1 VENKKELIAITNE
14 VKRQI
19 SDIEIVTPL
28 LYKKL
33 FYNQLTTHNI
43 KYENEDII
51 VDNIFDEQLSK
62 LNELNK
68 NTSENVVRLDNN
80 TKDAIKAIKS
90 KDETKLEKVL
100 EEIADLRY
108 DIEKLKSSIFKDTLT
123 KAYNR
128 QWFYSNYMDGS
139 ECFIRDGILVFID
152 MNYFKDINDNYG
164 HLAGDKVLEFASLHL
179 KKTKADLVRYGGDE
193 FLLLFDNDNLKEVK
207 CLMELNREQITHKE
221 LRFRGY
227 SFRTNYSYGIVP
239 FKINDNFQDI
249 LSSADSLMYE
259 DKKSFKQKY
268 VVCEIS
274 KTEFN

>member
-33 FYNQLTTHNI
+33 FYDQLTTHNI
-43 KYENEDII
+43 ECENEDII

-164 HLAGDKVLEFASLHL
+164 HLAGDKVLEFTALHL
-179 KKTKADLVRYGGDE
+179 KKQKRILYDMVG
-193 FLLLFDNDNLKEVK
+193 
-207 CLMELNREQITHKE
+207 M
-221 LRFRGY
+221 
-227 SFRTNYSYGIVP
+227 
-239 FKINDNFQDI
+239 NFYF
-249 LSSADSLMYE
+249 SLIM
-259 DKKSFKQKY
+259 
-268 VVCEIS
+268 II
-274 KTEFN
+274 